1 MKDLNNIDREKVRH
15 CDINILQKLNIT
27 VYSVFQFIAI
37 PKAQS
42 I

>member
-1 MKDLNNIDREKVRH
+1 MKDLNNIDRENVGH

-27 VYSVFQFIAI
+27 VYSIFQFITA
-37 PKAQS
+37 PKAQN